1 MEPALNHDSKAIV
14 IDNKKL
20 RAALCEQCG
29 AKMYP
34 PQLLQPHLSRHRRRH
49 VWFTTELKK
58 LQDTFSRMRD
68 LN

>member
-1 MEPALNHDSKAIV
+1 MEPALNQGTKAIV
-14 IDNKKL
+14 IDNKKF
-20 RAALCEQCG
+20 RAALCNECG

-49 VWFTTELKK
+49 QWFTTELRK
-58 LQDTFSRMRD
+58 LQDTFARMRD